1 MYLNGKPLTEL
12 DIPEGIEVIKT
23 YALPMKT
30 RITALT
36 LPSTLIR
43 IEPYALPYFYDL
55 RLIRYRG
62 TKKQWKKIDIATK
75 YSHHPKP
82 TRKTTFKTNEC
93 IARAK
98 KLFDFK
104 EIEL

>member
-1 MYLNGKPLTEL
+1 
-12 DIPEGIEVIKT
+12 
-23 YALPMKT
+23 MKT

-36 LPSTLIR
+36 LPSTLRR
-43 IEPYALPYFYDL
+43 IEPEALRYFNDL

-62 TKKQWKKIDIATK
+62 TKKQWKKIDIVTK

-82 TRKTTFKTNEC
+82 TRRTTFKTNEC

-98 KLFDFK
+98 KVFEWMD
-104 EIEL
+104 